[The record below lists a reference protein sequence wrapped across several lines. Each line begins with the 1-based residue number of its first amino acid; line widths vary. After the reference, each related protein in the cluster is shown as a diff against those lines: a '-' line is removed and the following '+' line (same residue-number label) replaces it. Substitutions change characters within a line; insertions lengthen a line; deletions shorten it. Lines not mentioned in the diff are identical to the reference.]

1 VIDMSEEENI
11 EEDDIPEDELHKELK
26 DEIEDLESSLKRVMA
41 DFDNYRKRMVKER
54 KRIIQRANEDLMID
68 ILEVLDDL
76 ERALDDDISED
87 GIKMVYRKLK
97 NKLKEHGLES
107 IDAVGEEFDPNYH
120 ECIYSEEVEDDQ
132 VDIVLEE
139 FNKGYKMNSRVIR
152 PAKVKVGK
160 KKKEVNEDE

>member
-1 VIDMSEEENI
+1 MIDMSEEENI

>member
-1 VIDMSEEENI
+1 MSEEENI